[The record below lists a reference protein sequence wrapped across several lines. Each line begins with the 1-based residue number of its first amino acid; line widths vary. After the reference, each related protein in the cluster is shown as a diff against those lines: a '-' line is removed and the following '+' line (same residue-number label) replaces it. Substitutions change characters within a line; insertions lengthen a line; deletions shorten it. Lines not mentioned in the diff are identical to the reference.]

1 LDCFKPEAQ
10 AKVEPEAQAKE
21 KGNRV
26 QNLLDGF
33 PVIIEQPVAWGEQDC
48 FAHVNNVVYF
58 RYFEN
63 ARVAYLEKLD
73 WQAYLKATGIGPIV
87 ATAQARF
94 RRAVTF
100 PDSLMVGARISAMGE
115 DRYTM
120 DYRIVSKKLADVTTS
135 GDTVVVTFNY
145 RENKKVPIPAE
156 MRSLIERMEG
166 KRFS

>member
-1 LDCFKPEAQ
+1 MQD
-10 AKVEPEAQAKE
+10 
-21 KGNRV
+21 
-26 QNLLDGF
+26 LLADF

-48 FAHVNNVVYF
+48 FQHVNNVVYF

-63 ARVAYLEKLD
+63 ARAAYLEKLD

-100 PDSLMVGARISAMGE
+100 PDSLWVGARITTLDK

-120 DYRIVSKKLADVTTS
+120 DYRIVSKKLADVVTH
-135 GDTVVVTFNY
+135 GETVVVTFDY
-145 RENKKVPIPAE
+145 RENKKVP
-156 MRSLIERMEG
+156 
-166 KRFS
+166 